1 MAKDRRKRRT
11 EKEIHEDILKFLEEV
26 DFPRTTEDIAN
37 NVGLNWYAATTHLT
51 KLKAEGKIFH
61 KKVGKQNQWLLKEK
75 YEHGFMPNEEV
86 KRKIERLESENIKL
100 KNQVK
105 ELEEELSK
113 KIEKS
118 KR

>member
-11 EKEIHEDILKFLEEV
+11 EKEIHEAILKFLEDM

-75 YEHGFMPNEEV
+75 YEHGFMPGDEV
-86 KRKIERLESENIKL
+86 RGKIERLESENIKL

-105 ELEEELSK
+105 ELEEELT
-113 KIEKS
+113 KIKQL
-118 KR
+118 